1 MISDSM
7 NSDSIYKYVWLFIVS
22 IFVIYIVFRTLNFQA
37 KIIEG
42 MATGTSTT
50 DTPNDKDKIAA
61 AIASNNT
68 FAEDVLLIS
77 KYQKSYEDIIINL
90 ENNINYY
97 MLGAIVNSGET
108 ISKKPMDPASI
119 ALINSINSLKAYKDT
134 LNDAMTFLDKT
145 SGSTTADSTAAD
157 STSGSIG
164 NKASNMFGF

>member
-22 IFVIYIVFRTLNFQA
+22 IFVIYIVLRTLNFQA

-61 AIASNNT
+61 AIASNTT
-68 FAEDVLLIS
+68 FAEDSLLIS

>member
-1 MISDSM
+1 MM
-7 NSDSIYKYVWLFIVS
+7 NTDSIYKYVGLFIVS
-22 IFVIYIVFRTLNFQA
+22 LFVIYIVLRTLNFQA

-50 DTPNDKDKIAA
+50 DTPNDKDKIAD
-61 AIASNNT
+61 AIASNTT
-68 FAEDVLLIS
+68 FAEDSLLIS

-90 ENNINYY
+90 ENNINFF
-97 MLGAIVNSGET
+97 MLGAIINSGET

-145 SGSTTADSTAAD
+145 SGNTTADSSS
-157 STSGSIG
+157 STSGGSSG
-164 NKASNMFGF
+164 KSTNMFGF

>member
-1 MISDSM
+1 M
-7 NSDSIYKYVWLFIVS
+7 NSDSIYKYVGLFVVS

-50 DTPNDKDKIAA
+50 DTPNDKDKIAD
-61 AIASNNT
+61 AIASNST
-68 FAEDVLLIS
+68 IAEDSLLIS

-90 ENNINYY
+90 ESNINFFI
-97 MLGAIVNSGET
+97 LGAIINSGEM

-119 ALINSINSLKAYKDT
+119 NIINSINSLKAYKDT

-145 SGSTTADSTAAD
+145 SGNTTADS
-157 STSGSIG
+157 SSGTSGGSSG
-164 NKASNMFGF
+164 KSTNMFGF

>member
-7 NSDSIYKYVWLFIVS
+7 NSDSIYKYVGLFVVS

-50 DTPNDKDKIAA
+50 DTQNDKDKIAD
-61 AIASNNT
+61 AIASNST
-68 FAEDVLLIS
+68 IAEDSLLIS

-90 ENNINYY
+90 ESNLNFFI
-97 MLGAIVNSGET
+97 LGAIINSGEM

-119 ALINSINSLKAYKDT
+119 NIINSINSLKAYKDT
-134 LNDAMTFLDKT
+134 LNDAMTFLDKP
-145 SGSTTADSTAAD
+145 SGSAKAD
-157 STSGSIG
+157 STSGSMSS
-164 NKASNMFGF
+164 KASNMFGF

>member
-1 MISDSM
+1 
-7 NSDSIYKYVWLFIVS
+7 
-22 IFVIYIVFRTLNFQA
+22 
-37 KIIEG
+37 

-61 AIASNNT
+61 AIASNTT
-68 FAEDVLLIS
+68 FAEDSLLIS

-90 ENNINYY
+90 ENNINFF
-97 MLGAIVNSGET
+97 MLGAIINSGET

-145 SGSTTADSTAAD
+145 GGSTSSDSSSGSGDKS
-157 STSGSIG
+157 
-164 NKASNMFGF
+164 SNMFSF

>member
-1 MISDSM
+1 MM
-7 NSDSIYKYVWLFIVS
+7 NTDSIYKYVGLFIVS
-22 IFVIYIVFRTLNFQA
+22 LFVIYIVLRTLNFQA

-61 AIASNNT
+61 AIASNTT
-68 FAEDVLLIS
+68 FAEDSLLIS

-90 ENNINYY
+90 ENNINFF
-97 MLGAIVNSGET
+97 MLGAIINSGET

-145 SGSTTADSTAAD
+145 SGSTSSDS
-157 STSGSIG
+157 SSGSG
-164 NKASNMFGF
+164 DKSSNMFSF